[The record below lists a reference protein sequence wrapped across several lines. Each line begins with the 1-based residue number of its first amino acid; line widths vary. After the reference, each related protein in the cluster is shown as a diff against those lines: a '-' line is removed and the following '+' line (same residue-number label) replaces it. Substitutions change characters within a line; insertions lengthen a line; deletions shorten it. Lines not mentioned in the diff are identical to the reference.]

1 MSQQATTS
9 APARVGNPEFLLQA
23 QDLKVT
29 FRAPG
34 GKKLHAVDTISLG
47 VRPRETVGLVGESG
61 SGKSTVALTL
71 MRAHEPEGG
80 HIIFDGQEIT
90 RLTYKELM
98 PVRRRLQM
106 VFQDPYSSLDPR
118 WSIRRVIGEPLR
130 AHKYGT
136 RQQINERVAYLLQQV
151 GLPPDALDRVPS
163 QFSGGQRQRIAVAR
177 ALALEPKALIADEPV
192 SSLDV
197 SIQAQIINLLRDL
210 QERLGIALLVIA
222 HDLALVHQISDRI
235 IVMYLGE
242 PVEEGPSDDVVGRPQ
257 HPYTVALL
265 SATPVP
271 EPGGGSKRIVLTGE
285 PPSPI
290 YRPTGCRFHPRCPIA
305 RDRCKTEKP
314 LLKDIGPNR
323 RVACFYA
330 GEMLA
335 PRDLW
340 ALKNVPLPPGVER
353 APRPFAS
360 GQAKLN

>member
-1 MSQQATTS
+1 MADSESSSDGYLLEAT
-9 APARVGNPEFLLQA
+9 
-23 QDLKVT
+23 DLKVT

-34 GKKLHAVDTISLG
+34 GRKLHAVDTISIG

-80 HIIFDGQEIT
+80 RIVFDGLDVTHLRERDLRPIRQ
-90 RLTYKELM
+90 K
-98 PVRRRLQM
+98 LQM

-118 WSIRRVIGEPLR
+118 MSVRRIVAEPLK
-130 AHKYGT
+130 AHRYGT
-136 RQQINERVAYLLQQV
+136 RAQINARVDELLDQV
-151 GLPPDALDRVPS
+151 GLPPDAAERLPS
-163 QFSGGQRQRIAVAR
+163 QFSGGQRQRIAIAR

-192 SSLDV
+192 SALDV

-210 QERLGIALLVIA
+210 QDRLHIAFLVIA

-235 IVMYLGE
+235 VVMYLGE
-242 PVEEGPSDDVVGRPQ
+242 AVEEGPSDDIVGRPQ

-271 EPGGGSKRIVLTGE
+271 EVGGDTERIVLTGD

-290 YRPTGCRFHPRCPIA
+290 NRPRGCRFHPRCPVV
-305 RDRCKTEKP
+305 RDRCKGKKP
-314 LLKDIGPNR
+314 PLVEFEPGRK
-323 RVACFYA
+323 VSCFYA
-330 GEMLA
+330 GEMLP

-340 ALKNVPLPPGVER
+340 EHERERLPGDTPV
-353 APRPFAS
+353 
-360 GQAKLN
+360 

>member
-1 MSQQATTS
+1 MADSESSSDGYLLEAT
-9 APARVGNPEFLLQA
+9 
-23 QDLKVT
+23 DLKVT

-34 GKKLHAVDTISLG
+34 GRKLHAVDTISIG

-80 HIIFDGQEIT
+80 RIVFNGLDVTHLRERDLRPIRQ
-90 RLTYKELM
+90 K
-98 PVRRRLQM
+98 LQM

-118 WSIRRVIGEPLR
+118 MSVRRIVAEPLK
-130 AHKYGT
+130 AHRYGT
-136 RQQINERVAYLLQQV
+136 RAQINARVDELLDQV
-151 GLPPDALDRVPS
+151 GLPPDAAERLPS
-163 QFSGGQRQRIAVAR
+163 QFSGGQRQRIAIAR

-192 SSLDV
+192 SALDV

-210 QERLGIALLVIA
+210 QDRLHIAFLVIA

-235 IVMYLGE
+235 VVMYLGE
-242 PVEEGPSDDVVGRPQ
+242 AVEEGPSDDIVGRPQ

-271 EPGGGSKRIVLTGE
+271 EVGGDTERIVLTGD

-290 YRPTGCRFHPRCPIA
+290 NRPRGCRFHPRCPVV
-305 RDRCKTEKP
+305 RDRCKGEKP
-314 LLKDIGPNR
+314 PLVEFEPGRK
-323 RVACFYA
+323 VSCFYA
-330 GEMLA
+330 GEMLP

-340 ALKNVPLPPGVER
+340 EHERERLPGDTPV
-353 APRPFAS
+353 
-360 GQAKLN
+360 

>member
-1 MSQQATTS
+1 MNDLEKPNRS
-9 APARVGNPEFLLQA
+9 NNDYLLEA

-34 GKKLHAVDTISLG
+34 GHKLHAVDTISLG
-47 VRPRETVGLVGESG
+47 VRTRETVGLVGESG

-71 MRAHEPEGG
+71 MRAHEPESGK
-80 HIIFDGQEIT
+80 IIFDGEEIT
-90 RLTYKELM
+90 NLTQSKLM
-98 PVRRRLQM
+98 PTRRRLQM

-118 WSIRRVIGEPLR
+118 WTIRRVIAEPLK
-130 AHKYGT
+130 AHNFGT
-136 RQQINERVAYLLQQV
+136 RKQINDRVEELLNQV
-151 GLPPDALDRVPS
+151 GLPEDSLDRVPS

-177 ALALEPKALIADEPV
+177 SLALEPDAIIADEPV

-210 QERLGIALLVIA
+210 QDRLHIALLVIA

-242 PVEEGPSDDVVGRPQ
+242 AVEEGPSDEVVGRPQ

-265 SATPVP
+265 SATPIP
-271 EPGGGSKRIVLTGE
+271 EPGGDRKRIVLTGD

-290 YRPTGCRFHPRCPIA
+290 YRPSGCRFHPRCPIA
-305 RDRCKTEKP
+305 SEKCKKEKP
-314 LLKDIGPNR
+314 PYKDIGENR
-323 RVACFYA
+323 KVACWFA
-330 GEMLA
+330 GEMPP

-340 ALKNVPLPPGVER
+340 ALENVPLPEGVER
-353 APRPFAS
+353 ASRPMNK
-360 GQAKLN
+360 QNPK

>member
-1 MSQQATTS
+1 MTETTGTTTG
-9 APARVGNPEFLLQA
+9 RVGNDEYLLEA
-23 QDLKVT
+23 ENLRVT

-34 GKKLHAVDTISLG
+34 GRKLHAVDEISLG

-80 HIIFDGQEIT
+80 RIIYDGQDIT
-90 RLTYKELM
+90 HLNYKELM

-118 WSIRRVIGEPLR
+118 WSIRRVIAEPLK
-130 AHKYGT
+130 AHKFGT
-136 RQQINERVAYLLQQV
+136 RQQINDRVAELLEQV
-151 GLPPDALDRVPS
+151 GLPPDAANRVPS

-177 ALALEPKALIADEPV
+177 SLALQPSALIADEPV

-210 QERLGIALLVIA
+210 QDRLHIALLIIA

-265 SATPVP
+265 SATPIP
-271 EPGGGSKRIVLTGE
+271 EAGGDRKRIVLTGD

-290 YRPTGCRFHPRCPIA
+290 FRPNGCRFHPRCPIA
-305 RDRCKTEKP
+305 QDRCKVEKP
-314 LLKDIGPNR
+314 PLKQIGPDR
-323 RVACFYA
+323 KVACWFA
-330 GEMLA
+330 GQLEP

-340 ALKNVPLPPGVER
+340 ALENVPLPPGVE
-353 APRPFAS
+353 AAKRPS
-360 GQAKLN
+360 LST

>member
-1 MSQQATTS
+1 MTQE
-9 APARVGNPEFLLQA
+9 PAARGKSEYLLEA
-23 QDLKVT
+23 KDLKVT

-61 SGKSTVALTL
+61 SGKSNVALTL

-80 HIIFDGQEIT
+80 SIIFDGQEIT
-90 RLTYKELM
+90 RLNYEQLM

-118 WSIRRVIGEPLR
+118 WTIRRVIGEPLR
-130 AHKYGT
+130 AHRYGT
-136 RQQINERVAYLLQQV
+136 RQKINERVAHLLQQV
-151 GLPPDALDRVPS
+151 GLPPDSADRVPS

-210 QERLGIALLVIA
+210 QDRLGIALLVIA

-242 PVEEGPSDDVVGRPQ
+242 TVEEGPSDDVVGKPQ

-271 EPGGGSKRIVLTGE
+271 EPGGGSKRIVLKGE

-290 YRPTGCRFHPRCPIA
+290 SRPTGCRFHPRCPIA
-305 RDRCKTEKP
+305 RDRCKVEKP
-314 LLKDIGPNR
+314 PLRDIGPGR
-323 RVACFYA
+323 RVACFFS
-330 GEMLA
+330 GEMPP

-340 ALKNVPLPPGVER
+340 ALEKVPLPPGVE
-353 APRPFAS
+353 
-360 GQAKLN
+360 QARKPMTPPAIGVR

>member
-1 MSQQATTS
+1 MTETTGATS
-9 APARVGNPEFLLQA
+9 GRVGNDEFLLEA
-23 QDLKVT
+23 ENLRVT

-34 GKKLHAVDTISLG
+34 GRKLHAVDEINLG

-80 HIIFDGQEIT
+80 RIIFDGQDIT
-90 RLTYKELM
+90 HLNYQELM

-118 WSIRRVIGEPLR
+118 WSIRRVISEPLK
-130 AHKYGT
+130 AHKFGT
-136 RQQINERVAYLLQQV
+136 RQQINDRVAELLEQV
-151 GLPPDALDRVPS
+151 GLPPDAADRVPS

-177 ALALEPKALIADEPV
+177 SLALQPSALIADEPV

-210 QERLGIALLVIA
+210 QDRLHIALLIIA

-242 PVEEGPSDDVVGRPQ
+242 PVEEGPSDEVVGRPQ

-271 EPGGGSKRIVLTGE
+271 EAGGDRKRIVLTGD

-290 YRPTGCRFHPRCPIA
+290 FRPSGCRFHPRCPIA
-305 RDRCKTEKP
+305 QDRCKVEKP
-314 LLKDIGPNR
+314 PLKEIGPNR
-323 RVACFYA
+323 KVACWFA
-330 GEMLA
+330 GQLDA

-340 ALKNVPLPPGVER
+340 ALENVPLPPGVE
-353 APRPFAS
+353 AAKRPS
-360 GQAKLN
+360 QNT

>member
-1 MSQQATTS
+1 MTETTGATS
-9 APARVGNPEFLLQA
+9 GRVGNDEYLLEA
-23 QDLKVT
+23 ENLRVT

-34 GKKLHAVDTISLG
+34 GRKLHAVDEISLG

-80 HIIFDGQEIT
+80 RIIYDGQDIT
-90 RLTYKELM
+90 HLNYKELM

-118 WSIRRVIGEPLR
+118 WSIRRVISEPLK
-130 AHKYGT
+130 AHKFGT
-136 RQQINERVAYLLQQV
+136 RQQINDRVAELLEQV
-151 GLPPDALDRVPS
+151 GLPPDAANRVPS

-177 ALALEPKALIADEPV
+177 SLALQPSALIADEPV

-210 QERLGIALLVIA
+210 QDRLHIALLIIA

-271 EPGGGSKRIVLTGE
+271 EAGGDRKRIVLTGD

-290 YRPTGCRFHPRCPIA
+290 FRPNGCRFHPRCPIA
-305 RDRCKTEKP
+305 QDRCKVEKP
-314 LLKDIGPNR
+314 PLKEIGPDR
-323 RVACFYA
+323 KVACWFA
-330 GEMLA
+330 GQLDA

-340 ALKNVPLPPGVER
+340 ALEKVPLPPGVE
-353 APRPFAS
+353 AAKRPS
-360 GQAKLN
+360 QGT

>member
-1 MSQQATTS
+1 MQPSS
-9 APARVGNPEFLLQA
+9 PRVGNPEFLLEA
-23 QDLKVT
+23 KDLKVT

-34 GKKLHAVDTISLG
+34 GKKLHAVDTITLG

-80 HIIFDGQEIT
+80 QIIFDGQDVT
-90 RLTYKELM
+90 HLTYKELM

-130 AHKYGT
+130 AHKYGS
-136 RQQINERVAYLLQQV
+136 RAKINERVAQLLQQV
-151 GLPPDALDRVPS
+151 GLPPDAADRVPS

-242 PVEEGPSDDVVGRPQ
+242 PVEEGPADEVVGKPQ

-314 LLKDIGPNR
+314 PLKEIGPNR
-323 RVACFYA
+323 RVSCFYA
-330 GEMLA
+330 GEMPP

-340 ALKNVPLPPGVER
+340 ALENVPLPPGVER
-353 APRPFAS
+353 APRPFAVGS
-360 GQAKLN
+360 SRAN